1 MGFPNDAHHYK
12 PLPQPPTHKLRLPT
26 DMSTVPTDVS
36 DWIPTAATLNDRK
49 CGENARFSG
58 DNSIV
63 ERRDPKRNDRDCVC
77 YTSLPLPVGQVWQ
90 TTVLDTI
97 ITTRGWGLVSGY
109 VPCLQCHMLCYYI
122 TSEHSTASHV

>member
-12 PLPQPPTHKLRLPT
+12 PLPQPPTHKLCLPT

-36 DWIPTAATLNDRK
+36 DWIPTAATLNGRK
-49 CGENARFSG
+49 CGVNARLSG

-63 ERRDPKRNDRDCVC
+63 ERRDPVRNYDGCIC

-90 TTVLDTI
+90 TTVLDT
-97 ITTRGWGLVSGY
+97 TTGWWNSGLVSGY

>member
-1 MGFPNDAHHYK
+1 
-12 PLPQPPTHKLRLPT
+12 
-26 DMSTVPTDVS
+26 MSTVPTDVS

-49 CGENARFSG
+49 CGGNVRFSG

-63 ERRDPKRNDRDCVC
+63 ERPDSKRNREDCVC

-90 TTVLDTI
+90 TTVLDT
-97 ITTRGWGLVSGY
+97 TTGWDYGLVSGY

>member
-1 MGFPNDAHHYK
+1 
-12 PLPQPPTHKLRLPT
+12 
-26 DMSTVPTDVS
+26 MSTVPTDVS
-36 DWIPTAATLNDRK
+36 DWIPIAATLNGRK
-49 CGENARFSG
+49 RGVDARFSG

-63 ERRDPKRNDRDCVC
+63 ERRDPEENYKDCVC

-90 TTVLDTI
+90 TTVLDT
-97 ITTRGWGLVSGY
+97 TTRWIHGLVSGY

>member
-1 MGFPNDAHHYK
+1 
-12 PLPQPPTHKLRLPT
+12 
-26 DMSTVPTDVS
+26 MSTVPTDVS

-49 CGENARFSG
+49 RGENARFSG

-63 ERRDPKRNDRDCVC
+63 ERRYLSNGRDCVC

-97 ITTRGWGLVSGY
+97 TTGWGGGLVSGY

>member
-1 MGFPNDAHHYK
+1 MTHIITSPAHN
-12 PLPQPPTHKLRLPT
+12 LPHTNFVYRAT

-49 CGENARFSG
+49 CGVNARFSG

-63 ERRDPKRNDRDCVC
+63 ERRDPRGNYDGCIC
-77 YTSLPLPVGQVWQ
+77 YTFLPLPVGQVWQ

-97 ITTRGWGLVSGY
+97 TTIWGGLVSGY
-109 VPCLQCHMLCYYI
+109 VPCLQCHMLVLLHYQ
-122 TSEHSTASHV
+122 

>member
-1 MGFPNDAHHYK
+1 
-12 PLPQPPTHKLRLPT
+12 
-26 DMSTVPTDVS
+26 MSTVPTDVS
-36 DWIPTAATLNDRK
+36 DWIPTAATSAATLNDRK

-63 ERRDPKRNDRDCVC
+63 ERRDPERNDDDCVC

>member
-1 MGFPNDAHHYK
+1 MGFPNDAHHNK
-12 PLPQPPTHKLRLPT
+12 PRPQPPTHKLCLPT

-36 DWIPTAATLNDRK
+36 DWIPTAATLNGRK

-63 ERRDPKRNDRDCVC
+63 ERQGPERNPSGCVC

-90 TTVLDTI
+90 TTVLGTTI
-97 ITTRGWGLVSGY
+97 GWGLGLVSGY
-109 VPCLQCHMLCYYI
+109 VPFLQCHMLCYYI
-122 TSEHSTASHV
+122 TSDHSTASHV